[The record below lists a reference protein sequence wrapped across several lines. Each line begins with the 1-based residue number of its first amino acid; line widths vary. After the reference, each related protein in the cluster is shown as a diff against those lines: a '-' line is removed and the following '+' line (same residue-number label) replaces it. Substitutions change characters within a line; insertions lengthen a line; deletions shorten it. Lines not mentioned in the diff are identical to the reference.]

1 MIESKIRSSNKTEKH
16 SRNLSEKKLKI
27 TAVLHSKDNCIIVFN
42 SKYLLVNFMRF
53 YCWKL

>member
-53 YCWKL
+53 YC